1 MSIYTDYYITNPPEI
16 QYFYKLFEGGI
27 CLSKKPEYELDYEQ
41 IGRRIRYIRRV
52 QDISQEELVAATNYS
67 TSHISNIERA
77 KTKLSLDAL
86 VKIAKALDTTP
97 NQILAYE
104 LADMPQTR
112 VQLLVEALD
121 GCTKEEFL
129 DCLELVRLF
138 AAAVRRPRK

>member
-1 MSIYTDYYITNPPEI
+1 M
-16 QYFYKLFEGGI
+16 
-27 CLSKKPEYELDYEQ
+27 SKKPEYELDYEQ

-52 QDISQEELVAATNYS
+52 QRYFSGGTGGGHQLFHVPYQQY
-67 TSHISNIERA
+67 RA
-77 KTKLSLDAL
+77 CQKTKLSLDAL

>member
-1 MSIYTDYYITNPPEI
+1 M
-16 QYFYKLFEGGI
+16 
-27 CLSKKPEYELDYEQ
+27 SKKSEYELDYEQ
-41 IGRRIRYIRRV
+41 IGKRIRYIRRV
-52 QDISQEELVAATNYS
+52 QDVSQEELVAATNYS

-86 VKIAKALDTTP
+86 VRIAKALDTTP

-104 LADMPQTR
+104 LADMPQAR
-112 VQLLVEALD
+112 VQLLTEALG

-138 AAAVRRPRK
+138 TAAVRRPGK